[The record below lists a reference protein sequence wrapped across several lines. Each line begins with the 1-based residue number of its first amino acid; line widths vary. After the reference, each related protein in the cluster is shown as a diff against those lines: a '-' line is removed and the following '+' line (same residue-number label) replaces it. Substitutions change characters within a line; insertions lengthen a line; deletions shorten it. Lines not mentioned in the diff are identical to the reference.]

1 MFSNEIFG
9 LAKINV
15 GAPAVSRYHQIR
27 NILPVSNH
35 ENLNDHGF
43 PVPGYLLAT
52 SGYMFLEPSQSSTTE
67 LEIFS
72 SSIYNQE
79 SPTEYL
85 DFSKMMLNCHKG
97 TIFQLL
103 YHCTRSEVFH

>member
-1 MFSNEIFG
+1 M
-9 LAKINV
+9 
-15 GAPAVSRYHQIR
+15 PRYHQIR
-27 NILPVSNH
+27 NISPVSNQ

-52 SGYMFLEPSQSSTTE
+52 SGYMFLEPSQWSTRYTK

-72 SSIYNQE
+72 SSIYDQE

-85 DFSKMMLNCHKG
+85 DFSKMVLNGHKG

-103 YHCTRSEVFH
+103 YYCTKNEVFH